1 MKKDRQS
8 KKWLLTINNPAEKQL
23 NHEAIK
29 DMLKQFQGLTYFC
42 MADEQGETY
51 HTHLFFVCRTAT
63 RFSTVKRRFPT
74 AHIDRAK
81 GKAIQCREYVMKGGK
96 WAESDKA
103 ETVIPNTFEEWGEL
117 PQERPG
123 ERNDWVRIRESIRD
137 GLNNTEITEKYP
149 ELLFRLRDVEYAR
162 QQFIMEEAK
171 ESGIRRLE
179 TMYVCGPTGVG
190 KTRGI
195 MERHSFSGVYR
206 VTDYKHPFDGY
217 AMEEAIVFEEYT
229 SNFPIEAMLN
239 YLDIYH
245 TTLPARYAN
254 KTANYTQVY
263 ITSNLPLYRQYTVE
277 QQTKTE
283 TFKAFLRRIHKV
295 RVYTALGQ
303 FTDWDTEE
311 YMENPFLR
319 DWGRRD

>member
-8 KKWLLTINNPAEKQL
+8 RKWMSTINNPKEKQL
-23 NHEAIK
+23 THEAIK
-29 DMLKQFQGLTYFC
+29 EVLKQFQGLTYFC

-63 RFSTVKRRFPT
+63 RFSTVKRRFPS
-74 AHIDRAK
+74 AHID
-81 GKAIQCREYVMKGGK
+81 KAEGTAAQCRDYIRKGGK

-103 ETVIPNTFEEWGEL
+103 DTVIPGTFEEWGEL
-117 PQERPG
+117 PQENPG

-137 GLNNTEITEKYP
+137 GLSNLEITEKFP

-195 MERHSFSGVYR
+195 MERHNFSDIYR

-217 AMEEAIVFEEYT
+217 ALEGAIVFEEYA
-229 SNFPIEAMLN
+229 SNYSIEAMLN
-239 YLDIYH
+239 YLDVYH

-263 ITSNLPLYRQYTVE
+263 ITSNLPLYQQYMTE
-277 QQTKTE
+277 QRTKKE
-283 TFKAFLRRIHKV
+283 TFKAFLRRIDKV

-303 FTDWDTEE
+303 FTDWVTKKYVEK
-311 YMENPFLR
+311 YMDSSFLW
-319 DWGRRD
+319 D